1 MGVGINYIYNRS
13 SSKKKVNFTY
23 IFGNLIQCHN
33 IYEPRRDDSLLTG
46 LETTKGKTVGTIN
59 ILADGVEQ

>member
-1 MGVGINYIYNRS
+1 MALPLSKTTVRAFLSVFVETLNKSIND
-13 SSKKKVNFTY
+13 
-23 IFGNLIQCHN
+23 
-33 IYEPRRDDSLLTG
+33 YEPRRDDSLLTG